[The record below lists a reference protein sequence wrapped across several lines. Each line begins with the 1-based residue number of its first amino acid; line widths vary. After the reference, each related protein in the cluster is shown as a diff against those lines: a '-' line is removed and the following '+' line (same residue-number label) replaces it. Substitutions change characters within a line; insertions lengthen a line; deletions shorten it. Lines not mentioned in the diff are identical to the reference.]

1 MKWARSLITQLII
14 CLMIRNKYL
23 TGIADNPQI
32 TKKEL
37 CKQLGIKLVT
47 IKNIR
52 KYYKLDSPYTFWR
65 RTKWGSERSVGESKI
80 SNRYANHSRVS
91 LKSDAKSVINWKS
104 IELWLFSY
112 TYNGKNLDFKNRIE
126 IKIWLL

>member
-1 MKWARSLITQLII
+1 
-14 CLMIRNKYL
+14 MIWNKYL

-37 CKQLGIKLVT
+37 CKQLGIKLGT
-47 IKNIR
+47 IKNIQ

-65 RTKWGSERSVGESKI
+65 QKKWGSERSVGESKI